1 MNEKG
6 ISLVQLRQRK
16 TRQTAALFLAP
27 VIILLVVFIAYPIID
42 TFITSGYQWNGISAD
57 KKMVGL
63 ANWAK
68 LIKDTKFW
76 IAFKNNVII
85 MILSII
91 IQIPLGLA
99 MATFLDFGGKKLT
112 IFKVIWFIPML
123 MSSVAIGFLF
133 TYALATNGGIV
144 STISGWFGGGNID
157 LLGNPKLALL
167 TVILIIAWQFTP
179 FYMVYFMAGYTNIP
193 YDVFEAARIDG
204 ATRGQY
210 FWKIAL
216 PLLIPSIKSAA
227 ILSMVGSLKYFD
239 LIYVM
244 TGGGPGTATELMA
257 TYMYKE
263 SFKNFNMGYGSAIA
277 GGMFILITMVS
288 MITMKLINGKQED
301 YGMDSYKKSRRKSII
316 AWIIAFVLAIGAAI
330 VSFTPFIFMVLNS
343 FKEKFE
349 MLTKGVFQLPDQL
362 NWSNYTEVLTGG
374 FANYFK
380 NSVIVLAISLILLL
394 FISACA
400 SYPLARF
407 KFKMA
412 QPIYAIIVACMSI
425 PVHITLIPVFK
436 MSKSTGLYDTIWSLV
451 GPYVAFAVPISV
463 FILTSFMKEIP
474 REIEESAEIDGCGK
488 IQMFFSMILPL
499 SKPGMATLAI
509 YNGVNMWN
517 EFSFVNTLTQS
528 AQNRTLPL
536 AIWEFQGQYSMN
548 TPMIMAVLTLT
559 LLPMVIMFIIFQD
572 KLVKGMTA
580 GAVKG

>member
-1 MNEKG
+1 
-6 ISLVQLRQRK
+6 
-16 TRQTAALFLAP
+16 
-27 VIILLVVFIAYPIID
+27 
-42 TFITSGYQWNGISAD
+42 
-57 KKMVGL
+57 
-63 ANWAK
+63 
-68 LIKDTKFW
+68 
-76 IAFKNNVII
+76 
-85 MILSII
+85 
-91 IQIPLGLA
+91 
-99 MATFLDFGGKKLT
+99 
-112 IFKVIWFIPML
+112 
-123 MSSVAIGFLF
+123 
-133 TYALATNGGIV
+133 
-144 STISGWFGGGNID
+144 
-157 LLGNPKLALL
+157 
-167 TVILIIAWQFTP
+167 
-179 FYMVYFMAGYTNIP
+179 
-193 YDVFEAARIDG
+193 
-204 ATRGQY
+204 
-210 FWKIAL
+210 
-216 PLLIPSIKSAA
+216 
-227 ILSMVGSLKYFD
+227 
-239 LIYVM
+239 
-244 TGGGPGTATELMA
+244 
-257 TYMYKE
+257 
-263 SFKNFNMGYGSAIA
+263 
-277 GGMFILITMVS
+277 
-288 MITMKLINGKQED
+288 
-301 YGMDSYKKSRRKSII
+301 MDSYKKSKRKSII
-316 AWIIAFVLAIGAAI
+316 AWTVAFILAIGAAI
-330 VSFTPFIFMVLNS
+330 VSFMPFVFMVLNS

-349 MLTKGVFQLPDQL
+349 MLTKGVFQLPDKL

-374 FANYFK
+374 FGNYFK

-436 MSKSTGLYDTIWSLV
+436 MSRSTGLYDTIWSLI
-451 GPYVAFAVPISV
+451 GPYIAFAVPISV

-517 EFSFVNTLTQS
+517 EFSFANTLTQS

-559 LLPMVIMFIIFQD
+559 LLPMVIMFIVFQD